1 MKILEIDKDGG
12 EESNAWA
19 YWLIEW
25 KSVFSI
31 ALLRFSGKSREC
43 FHTHA
48 FNAVSW
54 VLRGELAEAIFNG
67 SHKGHQIN
75 YYKPHWKPI
84 LTKRDTFHQ
93 VSSYGD
99 SWAITF
105 RGPWSKTWKENTA
118 EEGTYSLK
126 SGRQKI

>member
-25 KSVFSI
+25 KTVFSI

-54 VLRGELAEAIFNG
+54 VLRGELREEF
-67 SHKGHQIN
+67 IN
-75 YYKPHWKPI
+75 PSIAGNTYRPSWKPI
-84 LTKRDTFHQ
+84 ITERDTFHK
-93 VSSYGD
+93 VSSDGD
-99 SWAITF
+99 SWALTF
-105 RGPWSKTWKENTA
+105 RGPWSETWKENTD